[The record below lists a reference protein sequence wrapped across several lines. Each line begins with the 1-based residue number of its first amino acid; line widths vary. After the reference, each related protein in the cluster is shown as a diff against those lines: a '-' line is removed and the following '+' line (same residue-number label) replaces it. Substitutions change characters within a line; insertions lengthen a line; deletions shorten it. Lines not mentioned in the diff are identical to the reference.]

1 MIRRRQFIGFLA
13 LFLASC
19 TGTRVSNS
27 AGSEPQAADSTALPE
42 VIRLSVTDIV
52 GREELEANYSE
63 LRAALATAL
72 ATEVEFVP
80 VDDPIS
86 GAVLLKEGQIDL
98 ALAGPSEYVV
108 IQARTNAVPVV
119 GITRPNYR
127 SVLATKTDS
136 AIQAIADLQG
146 KTLALSDVGS
156 TSGHLGPIAMLIEAG
171 LDPQHD
177 LTVQML
183 GDDGSIAALQSGQVE
198 AWGGSFTDYEDM
210 SQDAPDQF
218 VILHTGPLLPSD
230 IFMAGSHLPADVVTA
245 IQAKMLANETA
256 LTTAIA
262 THERKYDGSTLKVTQ
277 DQDYDPIRAAY
288 IAIGQG
294 SFLNVEP

>member
-1 MIRRRQFIGFLA
+1 
-13 LFLASC
+13 
-19 TGTRVSNS
+19 
-27 AGSEPQAADSTALPE
+27 
-42 VIRLSVTDIV
+42 VTDIV